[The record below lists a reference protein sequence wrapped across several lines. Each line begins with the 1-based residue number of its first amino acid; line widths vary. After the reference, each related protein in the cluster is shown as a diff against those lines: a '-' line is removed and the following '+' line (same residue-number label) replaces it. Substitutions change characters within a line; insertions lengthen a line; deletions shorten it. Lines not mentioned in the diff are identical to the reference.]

1 MLLNQEQTVLVLP
14 GLRGSRPSGLPAD
27 WAHVDQHDWDQPL
40 RGDWIARLEDVLLAT
55 PAPAV
60 LVAHGLGCALVL
72 AWAAVSRSTDRIRG
86 AVLLEPVDLADK
98 PLRSWPPLPFDRLPF
113 PSVVLHDAR
122 GVDVQALTKFQESSS

>member
-1 MLLNQEQTVLVLP
+1 VLVLP
-14 GLRGSRPSGLPAD
+14 GLRGSLPGGLPAG
-27 WAHVDQHDWDQPL
+27 WARVDQHDWDQPL

-72 AWAAVSRSTDRIRG
+72 AWAAVSRSTDRVRG
-86 AVLLEPVDLADK
+86 AVLLEPADLARA

-113 PSVVLHDAR
+113 PSVVIHDACD
-122 GVDVQALTKFQESSS
+122 VDVRALTKFQESSS